1 MKNLDE
7 LLIELRQVYD
17 ELNELKESNKEKKID
32 DIDFNKI
39 KNKAKSIPLK
49 NQILKNSKEYIQKS
63 YLNLLASILHFNNL
77 EDIRQS
83 QILYVARIIEGIG
96 NKNITL
102 ESIYS
107 SSMDISIGEV
117 NEAITQVS
125 RELAD
130 LFIVD
135 MIVCANIKGKAKD
148 DILEYISNVFSLMN
162 VKFDVMKELIYLA
175 NSILLLDRDRI
186 LNTKSIVDLNRFNYN
201 FISII
206 NEKIYYKLDDI
217 EKGAVGD
224 LILIN
229 DKVQHIEEPINFDEF
244 KFKSIK
250 FINCVFNDVHSIVCL
265 NKKVD
270 FISCKFENIKESYT
284 EGGGLFSSQTAV
296 DFMCIKNINIIKC
309 QFINCSTSSCLIN
322 LTKGNLI
329 ECEFTK
335 CSSGK
340 IKEYNYVKDNYIIKL
355 KDIKVKDIKI
365 NLCFITRN
373 SNHNT
378 TYAGILYV
386 ENSKVDDI
394 KMINCRTYPTTGYGS
409 YARLYSN
416 MIYGEKSN
424 IINCSFEN
432 CTCDMEYHSYSRDY
446 YYYQYVLNLNNC
458 IQKNNKFIDCK
469 CEYEVVEN

>member
-32 DIDFNKI
+32 DINFNKI

-107 SSMDISIGEV
+107 SSMDMSIVEV

-125 RELAD
+125 KELAD

-206 NEKIYYKLDDI
+206 NEKIYYKFDDI
-217 EKGAVGD
+217 EKGEVGD

-229 DKVQHIEEPINFDEF
+229 DSVEHIKEQINFDEF
-244 KFKSIK
+244 EFKSIK
-250 FINCVFNDVHSIVCL
+250 FINCKFNNLQSIVSL
-265 NKKVD
+265 NKRLD
-270 FISCKFENIKESYT
+270 FIDCTFENIEESYIGDAGWFGPT
-284 EGGGLFSSQTAV
+284 TPV
-296 DFMCIKNINIIKC
+296 DFMCIHNVNMVKCKFENCNTSGHLLNLSNYILEDCEFKNCISGSDDRKNYKGYYIFNLDKGNINNVNISFCRIYRKGSGSSSYIGLMQITNSNLNNCEAYIDTSYGRYAELHSCMIAGKNINIQKC
-309 QFINCSTSSCLIN
+309 TFEGCKS
-322 LTKGNLI
+322 
-329 ECEFTK
+329 
-335 CSSGK
+335 
-340 IKEYNYVKDNYIIKL
+340 
-355 KDIKVKDIKI
+355 
-365 NLCFITRN
+365 R
-373 SNHNT
+373 T
-378 TYAGILYV
+378 TYVSDG
-386 ENSKVDDI
+386 
-394 KMINCRTYPTTGYGS
+394 
-409 YARLYSN
+409 
-416 MIYGEKSN
+416 
-424 IINCSFEN
+424 
-432 CTCDMEYHSYSRDY
+432 Y
-446 YYYQYVLNLNNC
+446 YYEYVLNLKQS
-458 IQKNNKFIDCK
+458 IQKNNTFIDCECK
-469 CEYEVVEN
+469 QNICNN